1 MIKRLA
7 RCIREYKWTALVS
20 PLAMVGEVAMEVT
33 IPLVMA
39 DLYDY
44 GIAARN
50 MNIVAEKA
58 LLLMLCALASLSFGI
73 LSATYASKAATG
85 FARNLRHDMYY
96 KVQDFSFANID
107 KFSSASI
114 VTRLTSDV
122 ANLQMAFQ
130 MCIRM
135 AIRCPMMLILAM
147 VSSLRISPK
156 LSSVYFVAIP
166 ILAVVLLGIV
176 PLVWAHR
183 FSNRVGSE
191 LLRRNLPYQF
201 DAGTFW
207 LWNVLGSLIVV
218 GPFVYTHKLL
228 TAMNM
233 LCTDYNAKG

>member
-7 RCIREYKWTALVS
+7 RCVREYKWTALVS

-50 MNIVAEKA
+50 MNIVVEKA
-58 LLLMLCALASLSFGI
+58 LLLMLCAVASLSFGI

-114 VTRLTSDV
+114 VPPARQR
-122 ANLQMAFQ
+122 A
-130 MCIRM
+130 
-135 AIRCPMMLILAM
+135 
-147 VSSLRISPK
+147 
-156 LSSVYFVAIP
+156 
-166 ILAVVLLGIV
+166 
-176 PLVWAHR
+176 
-183 FSNRVGSE
+183 
-191 LLRRNLPYQF
+191 
-201 DAGTFW
+201 
-207 LWNVLGSLIVV
+207 
-218 GPFVYTHKLL
+218 
-228 TAMNM
+228 
-233 LCTDYNAKG
+233 

>member
-50 MNIVAEKA
+50 MNIVVEKA
-58 LLLMLCALASLSFGI
+58 LLLMLCAVASLSFGI

-135 AIRCPMMLILAM
+135 AIRCCMWA
-147 VSSLRISPK
+147 RPK
-156 LSSVYFVAIP
+156 KRRRP
-166 ILAVVLLGIV
+166 IRA
-176 PLVWAHR
+176 
-183 FSNRVGSE
+183 
-191 LLRRNLPYQF
+191 
-201 DAGTFW
+201 
-207 LWNVLGSLIVV
+207 
-218 GPFVYTHKLL
+218 
-228 TAMNM
+228 
-233 LCTDYNAKG
+233 